1 MATLPVMDYKNK
13 AIVNPDYRQIN
24 DNKQRCFVK
33 ALAYFGLGIKLYM
46 GFSDD
51 LPDAEKDKASEKKET
66 KKAEVTSITK
76 AKANADEVI
85 TEAKE
90 LTGEGV
96 IPNEETEESYKGSME
111 AFLKL
116 LPLKQTK
123 QGAREFYLT
132 EKNQAFVKSMEKNYP
147 DMHNEFMQK
156 LKELTDT
163 MPEADAND
171 EINLEMEID

>member
-1 MATLPVMDYKNK
+1 
-13 AIVNPDYRQIN
+13 
-24 DNKQRCFVK
+24 
-33 ALAYFGLGIKLYM
+33 
-46 GFSDD
+46 
-51 LPDAEKDKASEKKET
+51 
-66 KKAEVTSITK
+66 
-76 AKANADEVI
+76 
-85 TEAKE
+85 
-90 LTGEGV
+90 
-96 IPNEETEESYKGSME
+96 ME

-116 LPLKQTK
+116 LPLTQTK